1 MDSAELIRSVALVG
15 HLHHG
20 KTSFMDCL
28 LMQTHPDLQTG
39 KPGSGEEKPVRYTD
53 TLFTE
58 QERGVSIKATPI
70 TVVMPDLNEKS
81 FLLNMFDTPGK
92 IRFFR
97 PEGSKGK
104 LRILYSCQVMSTSQM
119 KLRRLLDFA
128 MVSSFL
134 STRSK
139 VSCWTQS
146 AFWNMPSR

>member
-1 MDSAELIRSVALVG
+1 MCFTLNLFSPSNFQVAEQELPETTYNMEFLADLMDSAELIRSVALVG
-15 HLHHG
+15 HLHNG

-92 IRFFR
+92 
-97 PEGSKGK
+97 
-104 LRILYSCQVMSTSQM
+104 
-119 KLRRLLDFA
+119 
-128 MVSSFL
+128 
-134 STRSK
+134 
-139 VSCWTQS
+139 
-146 AFWNMPSR
+146 MPFSNLVERK